1 MSEVRIIKKYGN
13 RKLYDTKESK
23 YVTLSYIFDYVR
35 QGNDIQVIHNGTK
48 QDVTSEVLF
57 NALVE
62 KNKNIAIPPENLT
75 AVIRKGNGTLFD
87 YITGGN

>member
-1 MSEVRIIKKYGN
+1 MNEVRVIVK
-13 RKLYDTKESK
+13 
-23 YVTLSYIFDYVR
+23 

-62 KNKNIAIPPENLT
+62 KNKNTSIPCANLT
-75 AVIRKGNGTLFD
+75 AVIRKGDGTLFN